1 MFFADMVNTTGAES
15 KPTGRAVDR
24 EVNNSC
30 PFHGR
35 SDKISAELGAR
46 IPVH

>member
-24 EVNNSC
+24 EVNNSY
-30 PFHGR
+30 GR